1 MLTRNAARPR
11 SDSRQ
16 YEFRLAEP
24 MERAMERP
32 VERPIAVMAQIHAP
46 SRRSVTAWLCVV
58 WSTVIVVEIA
68 LAWAAIALDILY

>member
-1 MLTRNAARPR
+1 MLTRKAARPR

-16 YEFRLAEP
+16 YELRLAEP
-24 MERAMERP
+24 L
-32 VERPIAVMAQIHAP
+32 ERPIAIMPQIHVP
-46 SRRSVTAWLCVV
+46 NRRRVTAWLCLV

>member
-1 MLTRNAARPR
+1 MLTRKAAQPR

-16 YEFRLAEP
+16 YEFSLAEP
-24 MERAMERP
+24 MERS
-32 VERPIAVMAQIHAP
+32 IAVMPGIAVP
-46 SRRSVTAWLCVV
+46 GRRRVTAWLCLV